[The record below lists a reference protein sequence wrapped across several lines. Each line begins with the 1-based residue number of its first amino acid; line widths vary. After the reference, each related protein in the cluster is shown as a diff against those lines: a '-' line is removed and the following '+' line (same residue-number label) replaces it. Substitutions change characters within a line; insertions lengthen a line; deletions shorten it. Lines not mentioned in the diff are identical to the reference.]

1 MKIFLDDIRDPNEG
15 HDYKVVRDYES
26 CVVWIRASRN
36 ILEFVSLDYSLGS
49 DKTGYDVLVYMVEN
63 NIHPKHI
70 NIHSD
75 HLEGVPKMK
84 KYVEEHFPKTT
95 SLSFN
100 RV

>member
-1 MKIFLDDIRDPNEG
+1 MKIFLDDIREVSEELG
-15 HDYKVVRDYES
+15 YKVVRDYDS
-26 CVVWIRASRN
+26 CIVWIRASRN

-63 NIHPKHI
+63 NIYPKHI

-75 HLEGVPKMK
+75 HPEGVPKMK
-84 KYVEEHFPKTT
+84 KYVEEYFPKTT